1 MRNGAEPGTEVL
13 FLGGLGVAELARLVG
28 REIQQDECLGRAAQ
42 LAYYFL
48 FALFPFFLM
57 LIILLGYLPIPNL
70 LDRFMDML
78 AQMLPGDALS
88 LVQDH
93 VRELVT
99 GARRAPLVRPA
110 GGAVDLVQ
118 RSDRHHGRL
127 EPRL

>member
-1 MRNGAEPGTEVL
+1 L
-13 FLGGLGVAELARLVG
+13 FLGGLGAAELARRVG
-28 REIQQDECLGRAAQ
+28 REIQQDEGLGRAAQ

-48 FALFPFFLM
+48 FALFPFFLV
-57 LIILLGYLPIPNL
+57 LITLLGYLPIPNL

-78 AQMLPGDALS
+78 AHMLPGDALS

-99 GARRAPLVRPA
+99 GARRAPLVQPA